1 MLHVVLQ
8 FFYQFVASLVLP
20 VFVEHHRSLD
30 NHAADVVGNA
40 CYGTLYD
47 SRMGHQ
53 RTLDLERPDAVAA
66 ALDYVVDAPFKPVV
80 AVFVAPRHV
89 AGVVNAVVPY
99 LFVLLLVAVI
109 PLEKSYGLAL
119 VGMYHNLTLL
129 SVLARRAVRTHQVD
143 VILRIGHAHAAR
155 LRRHPR
161 HRSERHR
168 RLGLAEALHQTYA
181 RELQEFVIHRRVECL
196 SCRTTVA
203 QG

>member
-20 VFVEHHRSLD
+20 FLVEHHRSLD

-40 CYGTLYD
+40 RYGTLYD

-53 RTLDLERPDAVAA
+53 CALDLERPDAVAA

-99 LFVLLLVAVI
+99 LFVLLLVAVV

-119 VGMYHNLTLL
+119 VGIYHNFALL
-129 SVLARRAVRTHQVD
+129 SVLARRAVGAHQVD
-143 VILRIGHAHAAR
+143 VILRIGHAHAAW
-155 LRRHPR
+155 LRHHPW

-168 RLGLAEALHQTYA
+168 GLGLAESLHQAYA
-181 RELQEFVIHRRVECL
+181 RKLQELVIHCRIERFPRR
-196 SCRTTVA
+196 TAVA
-203 QG
+203 Q